1 MKTPIRGPHQS
12 IMARCYAVAIQVN
25 LLENWVRA
33 IGEMPLMAI
42 ARTAMRT
49 RLGDAVTESYPQ
61 PCTYPPD
68 STDRRIGL
76 YRRDSE
82 LSPGLYR
89 QS

>member
-1 MKTPIRGPHQS
+1 
-12 IMARCYAVAIQVN
+12 MARCYAVAIQVN
-25 LLENWVRA
+25 LLENWASA

-49 RLGDAVTESYPQ
+49 RLGGAVTESYPQ
-61 PCTYPPD
+61 PLHYPPD
-68 STDRRIGL
+68 STDHRIGL
-76 YRRDSE
+76 YRRDSD

>member
-12 IMARCYAVAIQVN
+12 IMARCYAVAIQD

-49 RLGDAVTESYPQ
+49 RLGGAVTESYPQ
-61 PCTYPPD
+61 P
-68 STDRRIGL
+68 L
-76 YRRDSE
+76 H
-82 LSPGLYR
+82 LSPGLY
-89 QS
+89 